1 MIRNKIDDDKITRII
16 KEPMNPYPEWIYRFF
31 DAPWSKKSWTDLEN
45 CLEKKCKI
53 RFRPDSFGDLRIHSW
68 IFFKKLTLS

>member
-31 DAPWSKKSWTDLEN
+31 DAPWSE
-45 CLEKKCKI
+45 
-53 RFRPDSFGDLRIHSW
+53 GSW
-68 IFFKKLTLS
+68 IIDSDPDHPKGKQPILF